1 LAIPVL
7 LILAVLWAAVLIP
20 PLFKARTDRRRG
32 DSIGDFSFR
41 LGVIGRTGGFAPPR
55 AAVPP
60 PRPAAVPTAPRRL
73 AAAPA
78 PLAGPP
84 VMSPAQ
90 RRRRD
95 VLLVLG
101 VAVLVTL
108 VAALLTRST
117 LAWGV
122 QGLADLLFVTY
133 VVLLVRM
140 RTVAAEQRA
149 KVRYLPQH
157 PPQLA
162 LRRTASS

>member
-1 LAIPVL
+1 VL
-7 LILAVLWAAVLIP
+7 VP
-20 PLFKARTDRRRG
+20 PLFKARTERRRG

-60 PRPAAVPTAPRRL
+60 PEPAAVPQPPRRL
-73 AAAPA
+73 AAAP
-78 PLAGPP
+78 PP
-84 VMSPAQ
+84 AARPPAMTPSQ

-95 VLLVLG
+95 VLAALA
-101 VAVLVTL
+101 VAVVVTL
-108 VAALLTRST
+108 VAGLLTRST
-117 LAWGV
+117 VAWGAHV
-122 QGLADLLFVTY
+122 LADVLLVAY

-140 RTVAAEQRA
+140 RTVAAEQRT
-149 KVRYLPQH
+149 KVHYLPQQ